1 MNRELACDYQF
12 YHRASKGSGDEGPPG
27 PQESQNAPSAVYR
40 PAPSAVGDATHL
52 ASTGQTPDGSQV
64 SGGGNLLLQG
74 VLSGTLLLEAAFRL
88 QRLRTLLRNR
98 RPKSG
103 PPEGSSKR
111 KKESATVPMAA
122 HPKSWHFI
130 ACCRKPKEQQEPE
143 QQGGVGISTPPAP
156 PRAKWYHLC
165 RRREAVAVKNGRDA
179 HKHRQSSR
187 GLENLSGVS
196 GMHCSLDS
204 SDQSQ
209 LENLEL
215 VEEVMVDRSTQ
226 TVWEDQSDAERQSS
240 RADWNQSGVSSMHCS
255 LVSDQSQ
262 LEDLKLDEE
271 LTVGSPKE
279 RVSRWENMGYTDSQS
294 SRAVWNQSGDSV
306 VSSMYC
312 SLFSSSSYHSE
323 VEDWKVDED
332 LMEIIH
338 RHMEDREERANNQD
352 EDVHFLAVLCA
363 CCKAAYKSGQES
375 LDLPYSK
382 GELIKA
388 IVVVMEKSP
397 VQAGPTILLLYAMA
411 AVSCLSKIKPPTDP
425 ELESAI
431 LRFAVR
437 GVIKVQAG
445 HVHKQALALTVLSS
459 SLLTCWR
466 AGPGGSAAI
475 IHWLSL
481 FLQALHKLAADNLE
495 LMLRGFLSEAPTTQH
510 LLSLLEHINIWILSR
525 NAQERA
531 RASKQCASLL
541 RFSVM
546 MPDCDNSAELPSLGH
561 HVAKLGICIMDSR
574 KDVSRYAREGIYR
587 LLEVLL
593 HHKGQSSNDA
603 ADLWSR
609 RWQEDERI
617 LAYLNTARV
626 GEVFREIFNK
636 DQKRSF
642 LRTTLRAINH
652 PLHRFKEAGLIL
664 LYSLFGKAD
673 ALMGYEEE
681 EIRRK
686 IWRRLRQIKESKG
699 LPEEIEGILKNQG
712 DLLMDLGSAAKPT
725 TLP

>member
-1 MNRELACDYQF
+1 MF
-12 YHRASKGSGDEGPPG
+12 FPP
-27 PQESQNAPSAVYR
+27 Y
-40 PAPSAVGDATHL
+40 
-52 ASTGQTPDGSQV
+52 
-64 SGGGNLLLQG
+64 
-74 VLSGTLLLEAAFRL
+74 
-88 QRLRTLLRNR
+88 
-98 RPKSG
+98 
-103 PPEGSSKR
+103 SS
-111 KKESATVPMAA
+111 
-122 HPKSWHFI
+122 
-130 ACCRKPKEQQEPE
+130 
-143 QQGGVGISTPPAP
+143 
-156 PRAKWYHLC
+156 
-165 RRREAVAVKNGRDA
+165 
-179 HKHRQSSR
+179 
-187 GLENLSGVS
+187 VS

-209 LENLEL
+209 MENLEL

-226 TVWEDQSDAERQSS
+226 TVWEDQSETERQSS

-262 LEDLKLDEE
+262 LEDHKLDEE

-338 RHMEDREERANNQD
+338 RHMEDREERASNQD

-363 CCKAAYKSGQES
+363 CCKAAYKSGQET
-375 LDLPYSK
+375 LDLPYTK
-382 GELIKA
+382 GQLIKE

-397 VQAGPTILLLYAMA
+397 VQSGPTILLLYAMA

-437 GVIKVQAG
+437 GVIEVQAG
-445 HVHKQALALTVLSS
+445 HVHK
-459 SLLTCWR
+459 
-466 AGPGGSAAI
+466 
-475 IHWLSL
+475 
-481 FLQALHKLAADNLE
+481 QALHKLAADNLE

-561 HVAKLGICIMDSR
+561 HVAKLGICIMDCR
-574 KDVSRYAREGIYR
+574 KDVSRNAREGIYR

-593 HHKGQSSNDA
+593 HHKGQSSREA
-603 ADLWSR
+603 GELWSR
-609 RWQEDERI
+609 RWQEEERI

-636 DQKRSF
+636 DQERSF
-642 LRTTLRAINH
+642 LRTTIWAINH
-652 PLHRFKEAGLIL
+652 PVHRVKEAGLIL
-664 LYSLFGKAD
+664 LYSLLGKAD
-673 ALMGYEEE
+673 ALMGYEED

-712 DLLMDLGSAAKPT
+712 NLYFQGIGEGKT
-725 TLP
+725 TSLESQCR

>member
-1 MNRELACDYQF
+1 
-12 YHRASKGSGDEGPPG
+12 
-27 PQESQNAPSAVYR
+27 
-40 PAPSAVGDATHL
+40 
-52 ASTGQTPDGSQV
+52 
-64 SGGGNLLLQG
+64 
-74 VLSGTLLLEAAFRL
+74 
-88 QRLRTLLRNR
+88 
-98 RPKSG
+98 
-103 PPEGSSKR
+103 
-111 KKESATVPMAA
+111 
-122 HPKSWHFI
+122 
-130 ACCRKPKEQQEPE
+130 
-143 QQGGVGISTPPAP
+143 
-156 PRAKWYHLC
+156 
-165 RRREAVAVKNGRDA
+165 
-179 HKHRQSSR
+179 
-187 GLENLSGVS
+187 
-196 GMHCSLDS
+196 MHCSLDS

-226 TVWEDQSDAERQSS
+226 TVWEDQSENERQSS

-262 LEDLKLDEE
+262 LEDHKLDEE

-279 RVSRWENMGYTDSQS
+279 RVSRWENMGYMDSQS

-323 VEDWKVDED
+323 VEDCKVDED
-332 LMEIIH
+332 LMKIIH
-338 RHMEDREERANNQD
+338 RHMEDREEGRKSWEASRVPCLDILALPLHFNSRIAPQRGCGKRQEGIIGNTGKCWVALPSVSSGSPENTEWRKCVPLGGNDWSRSSHGAQNSFHSSLQDPTPFDSIPFSVLPSLCALAECYAGWESPQFLSHSEPPRDGCWTLSECPLLPNCLTLLQLQRASNQD
-352 EDVHFLAVLCA
+352 EDVHFLAVLCT

-382 GELIKA
+382 GQLIKA

-397 VQAGPTILLLYAMA
+397 VQSGPTILLLYAMA

-437 GVIKVQAG
+437 GVITVQAG
-445 HVHKQALALTVLSS
+445 HVHK
-459 SLLTCWR
+459 
-466 AGPGGSAAI
+466 
-475 IHWLSL
+475 
-481 FLQALHKLAADNLE
+481 QALHKLAADNLE

-561 HVAKLGICIMDSR
+561 HVAKLGICIMDCR
-574 KDVSRYAREGIYR
+574 KDVSRNAREGIYR

-593 HHKGQSSNDA
+593 HHKGQSSREA
-603 ADLWSR
+603 GELWSR
-609 RWQEDERI
+609 RWQEEERI

-636 DQKRSF
+636 DQERSF
-642 LRTTLRAINH
+642 LRTTLWAINH
-652 PLHRFKEAGLIL
+652 PLHRVKEAGLIL
-664 LYSLFGKAD
+664 LYSLLGKAD

-699 LPEEIEGILKNQG
+699 LPEEIEG